1 MKTAKSD
8 RNSVV
13 GRKDSI
19 CVAASKDYKA
29 MVEAKAKEMG
39 ISMSS
44 LARMALNEF
53 IKNH

>member
-1 MKTAKSD
+1 MKKANAD
-8 RNSVV
+8 RNSVI

-19 CVAASKDYKA
+19 CIAASKDYKS

-39 ISMSS
+39 ISVSS

>member
-8 RNSVV
+8 RSSVI

-19 CVAASKDYKA
+19 CIASSEDFKA
-29 MVEAKAKEMG
+29 MVVEKAKEMG
-39 ISMSS
+39 ITVSS